1 MSTDR
6 SATPGIVR
14 LLALV
19 GLIALVVGASL
30 VSARSDPEG
39 MHPVAAESA
48 PRAAIDPDPAGEPE
62 PAAPPEAIDVGNRG
76 KDELTSTD
84 EDGADEGPVN
94 APATTVTDPAEVSI
108 AAVGRLVTE
117 DASAM
122 FTLTRTGEA
131 TTALTISVEV
141 AESASMLAGDGQE
154 SVTFAAGESTA
165 TLSVALAD
173 DSEVEATSRVTATI
187 AAGTGYL
194 AAEHADSA
202 HLYVADND
210 RLFLLPDLVSDP
222 PEPWG
227 EAEVVTWGGEAM
239 LVLRF
244 EGYVT
249 NLGDGPLDLSGD
261 PRLTDPD
268 DATSHDVWQ
277 RVRTSTGDWV
287 ALTKPPVRHETD
299 DGHNH
304 FHLMEIVAYSLWD
317 EAGTTQ
323 VLPGSKVGFCMV
335 DVEALPHRHPEPGE
349 SAYDEE
355 VVENCRANQPDAD
368 SLRMGVTE
376 GWRDVYESTVT
387 LQWVDVSELSPG
399 NYRLAAQA
407 DPYDIVVETDETNN
421 GVAIAEATSVVPGY
435 VAQPL
440 AVETEPSTAV
450 QVVLEAASFGSPGA
464 RVFRVVTPP
473 ANGTLDA
480 ATGVALWGTVLWYT
494 PNEGFSG
501 VDTFEYVA
509 FDWYSAYPR
518 TDPRATVAIGVGVP
532 ASTPEQAGVGSVA
545 GPLVAGVNTAPVIT
559 PPGAQ
564 RFAIADSVDVNVPAA
579 DVEGDTLT
587 WSVDVLP
594 AGLAIMANTGRIVGN
609 PAVAGS
615 TLSTV
620 TVSDGVLAARVT
632 ISWVITAP

>member
-1 MSTDR
+1 MATDR
-6 SATPGIVR
+6 SGSPGIVR
-14 LLALV
+14 LLALA
-19 GLIALVVGASL
+19 GLAVLVVGVSF

-39 MHPVAAESA
+39 PTPGVIERAPPVAT
-48 PRAAIDPDPAGEPE
+48 DVDVAGEPE
-62 PAAPPEAIDVGNRG
+62 PPAPPEAIEVDKPE
-76 KDELTSTD
+76 KDDLISTD
-84 EDGADEGPVN
+84 GDGADEGP
-94 APATTVTDPAEVSI
+94 AQPPAATMTEPAEVSI

-117 DASAM
+117 DSAAV
-122 FTLTRTGEA
+122 FTLTRGGGA
-131 TTALTISVEV
+131 TTALTVSVRV
-141 AESASMLAGDGQE
+141 TESASVLAGDGRE
-154 SVTFAAGESTA
+154 TVTFAAGESAA
-165 TLSVALAD
+165 TLSVGLDD

-187 AAGTGYL
+187 TAGTGYVV
-194 AAEHADSA
+194 AEHGGAAD
-202 HLYVADND
+202 LYVADND
-210 RLFLLPDLVSDP
+210 RIFLLPDLVSDP

-227 EAEVVTWGGEAM
+227 EAQVVRWGGASM

-261 PRLTDPD
+261 PRLSDPD
-268 DATSHDVWQ
+268 DPTSHDVWQ

-287 ALTKPPVRHETD
+287 SLTKPPVRYETN

-335 DVEALPHRHPEPGE
+335 DVEALPDRHPEPGE
-349 SAYDEE
+349 AMYNEKLI
-355 VVENCRANQPDAD
+355 ENCRANQPDAD
-368 SLRMGVTE
+368 HLRMGITE
-376 GWRDVYESTVT
+376 GWRDVYDGTVT

-399 NYRLAAQA
+399 NYRLAAES

-421 GVAIAEATSVVPGY
+421 GVAIAEGISVVPGY

-440 AVETEPSTAV
+440 AVETEPGTAV
-450 QVVLEAASFGSPGA
+450 QVVLEAAAFGSPGT

-480 ATGVALWGTVLWYT
+480 AAGVTLWGTVLWYT
-494 PNEGFSG
+494 PGEGFTG

-509 FDWYSAYPR
+509 FDWSSAFPR
-518 TDPRATVAIGVGVP
+518 TDPLATVAIGVGVP
-532 ASTPEQAGVGSVA
+532 APAPEQAGAGGVAGPSVA
-545 GPLVAGVNTAPVIT
+545 GANTAPVIT

-564 RFAIADSVDVNVPAA
+564 RFAIADSVDVNIAAA

-594 AGLAIMANTGRIVGN
+594 AGLAMVAQTGRIVGN
-609 PAVAGS
+609 PTAAGS

-620 TVSDGVLAARVT
+620 TVSDGELSSLVT
-632 ISWVITAP
+632 ISWEITAP